1 MSLVVVDASLVVAAP
16 STAGDKAAGRE
27 SVLATHA
34 LAGPHLLPV
43 EVANILRRAE
53 AAREL
58 TPDVAPLAHADLSAL
73 PVELF
78 PYEPLADRVWE
89 LRRNLTAYDAWYA
102 ALAELLDAPLAT
114 LDRRLACA
122 AGRAAGS
129 RHLLADPSARRARGA
144 QPPAAV
150 DRVDDHARSVDLCCS
165 PA

>member
-1 MSLVVVDASLVVAAP
+1 MSLVVVDASLVVAALVD
-16 STAGDKAAGRE
+16 SGRHGRWAE

-43 EVANILRRAE
+43 EVANILRRAV

-58 TPDVAPLAHADLSAL
+58 TPDVASLAHADLSAL

-78 PYEPLADRVWE
+78 PYEPLAERVWE

-114 LDRRLACA
+114 LDRRLA
-122 AGRAAGS
+122 RAAGP
-129 RHLLADPSARRARGA
+129 RCRFET
-144 QPPAAV
+144 PP
-150 DRVDDHARSVDLCCS
+150 R
-165 PA
+165 